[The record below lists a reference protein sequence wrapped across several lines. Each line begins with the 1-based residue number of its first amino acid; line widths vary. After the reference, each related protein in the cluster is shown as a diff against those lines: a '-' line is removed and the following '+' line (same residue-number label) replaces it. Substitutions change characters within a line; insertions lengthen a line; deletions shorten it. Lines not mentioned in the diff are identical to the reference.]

1 MKRRILSCLLCMI
14 LVLGISLPVSAT
26 SHLPRIVDNAD
37 LLTPEEE
44 QLLEEDAIQFGI
56 DYSLDA
62 VILTVDNLGGKSI
75 SAYADDYYDYN
86 GYGVGTDY
94 SGLILVVS
102 MTERELYISTCG
114 DAINR
119 LNDSELDD
127 IINNISYDLSDGNYY
142 DAFQLFFGFTTL
154 YLDDDSN
161 GASDLD
167 VMMPEVNWLIS
178 LLVGVLAGVI
188 VIMIMISTM
197 NTKRRQHSA
206 GDYLKQGSF
215 DLKNRQDIFL
225 YSSISKVK
233 REQNN
238 SSGGGTSV
246 HRGSSGRSHGGR
258 GGRF

>member
-1 MKRRILSCLLCMI
+1 MKRRSILILLCLLGLLTLAI
-14 LVLGISLPVSAT
+14 PVSA
-26 SHLPRIVDNAD
+26 SHQLPRIIDNAD

-44 QLLEEDAIQFGI
+44 QLLEDASYQFCI

-62 VILTVDNLGGKSI
+62 VILTADSLGGKSI
-75 SAYADDYYDYN
+75 SAYAADYYDYN
-86 GYGVGTDY
+86 GYGVGSNY

-102 MTERELYISTCG
+102 MEERELYISTCG
-114 DAINR
+114 DAIMR
-119 LNDSELDD
+119 LSDSELDD

-154 YLDDDSN
+154 YLDYDSESP
-161 GASDLD
+161 SDLQ
-167 VMMPEVNWLIS
+167 VAAPEVNWLIS
-178 LLVGVLAGVI
+178 ILSGVVVAAITVF
-188 VIMIMISTM
+188 IMVSSM

-206 GDYLKQGSF
+206 GDYLTKGSY

-225 YSSISKVK
+225 YSNISKVK
-233 REQNN
+233 REQNK